1 MTTNTMRE
9 RILAQVEPIL
19 LDMWGYPVSA
29 LPAAGL
35 EVVPAKQPDGPLA
48 VRTDGGALLLAD
60 PQWQDA
66 WQGLVRVLTLE
77 QLFSILGVFELARTT
92 LPDGVSVFGPVWY
105 FLADRQALTPVP
117 SAHVEELDGQPL
129 RDLDPAVY
137 WHCSTDTASRGF
149 AVREAGHVTALAT
162 VWQNPDTLW
171 EIGVDVLPAA
181 QGRGQGR
188 AVVSAAA
195 EWILSHAP
203 LVVYTTG
210 AFNIPSTRTAHS
222 LGLRH
227 IWTTIKRVPPPFVV
241 PPGPIGSP
249 RPDIVPQAYWKDY
262 PE

>member
-1 MTTNTMRE
+1 MTTNAMRE

-19 LDMWGYPVSA
+19 LDTWGCPVSA
-29 LPAAGL
+29 LPASGV
-35 EVVPAKQPDGPLA
+35 EVMPAKQPDGPLA

-60 PQWQDA
+60 PQWRDA
-66 WQGLVRVLTLE
+66 WHDLAATLTLE
-77 QLFSILGVFELARTT
+77 QLFSIFGVFELARTT

-117 SAHVEELDGQPL
+117 SAHVEELEGKPL

-149 AVREAGHVTALAT
+149 AVREAGKVTALAT

-171 EIGVDVLPAA
+171 EIGVDVLPERR
-181 QGRGQGR
+181 GRGHGR

-210 AFNIPSTRTAHS
+210 AFNIPSTRTRA
-222 LGLRH
+222 LAWPAH
-227 IWTTIKRVPPPFVV
+227 IWTTIKRT
-241 PPGPIGSP
+241 PGRSSC
-249 RPDIVPQAYWKDY
+249 RRVQ
-262 PE
+262 

>member
-1 MTTNTMRE
+1 MTINAMRD

-19 LDMWGYPVSA
+19 LDTWGYPVSA

-35 EVVPAKQPDGPLA
+35 EVVPAKQPAGPLA
-48 VRTDGGALLLAD
+48 VRTDGGGLLLAES
-60 PQWQDA
+60 QWRDA
-66 WQGLVRVLTLE
+66 WHHLAATLTLE
-77 QLFSILGVFELARTT
+77 QLFSIFGVFELARTT
-92 LPDGVSVFGPVWY
+92 LSDGVSVFGPVWY
-105 FLADRQALTPVP
+105 FLADRQALTPAP
-117 SAHVEELDGQPL
+117 SAHVEELEEGTL
-129 RDLDPAVY
+129 RGLDPAIY
-137 WHCSTDTASRGF
+137 WHCSTDSASRGF
-149 AVREAGHVTALAT
+149 AVRETGKVTALAT

-195 EWILSHAP
+195 EWVLSHAP

-227 IWTTIKRVPPPFVV
+227 IWTTIKRTPGPFVV
-241 PPGPIGSP
+241 PPGPIGNPHPDVVP
-249 RPDIVPQAYWKDY
+249 RPYWQDY